1 VTRAAAP
8 HRLVTPTFAALSI
21 ATLVFY
27 VASGVV
33 VVIAPVF
40 GAEAIGLSKAAV
52 GVAIAIYSI
61 AALVMRPVVGWTTDR
76 FGRRV
81 ALLAGGALTVGGL
94 LAHLVASNVVPFV
107 VARCILGAGEAFW
120 LVAALAAAAD
130 LAPDGRRGESLSL
143 LTLTLYVGLAIG
155 PWLAEAALAAT
166 HSFGV
171 VWLATA
177 AVAAISLGLA
187 WFVPETAPGRGGS
200 AGDTAS
206 GTDAAG
212 ATGAAGP
219 SPRPRLIHPAG
230 ILPGLVIFLGMS
242 GMAYFLTFLPLYA
255 RTIGLDG
262 AGLPLA
268 LYGLIVVVLRL
279 AGARLPDRIGAVRLS
294 GSALV
299 GAALGLVIVATVPT
313 LGGLLAG
320 TALFAFGVAFI
331 MPALLSLTMARV
343 PPEERG
349 TVVGTATLF
358 LDLAFGIAPVV
369 LGGLAELGGYAAGF
383 VGAAAISG
391 LGAVLLVVGLRARPD
406 VAPAATLRP

>member
-1 VTRAAAP
+1 VTRVAAP
-8 HRLVTPTFAALSI
+8 HRLVTPTFAALSV

-52 GVAIAIYSI
+52 GVAIAIYSV

-76 FGRRV
+76 FGRRA

-94 LAHLVASNVVPFV
+94 LAHLVASNVALFV

-143 LTLTLYVGLAIG
+143 LSLTLYLGLAVG

-166 HSFGV
+166 RSFGV

-177 AVAAISLGLA
+177 AVAAVSLGLA
-187 WFVPETAPGRGGS
+187 WFVPETAPGR
-200 AGDTAS
+200 ARDA
-206 GTDAAG
+206 TDAA
-212 ATGAAGP
+212 APGP
-219 SPRPRLIHPAG
+219 ARPRPRPRLVHPAG
-230 ILPGLVIFLGMS
+230 LFPGLVIFLGMS

-294 GSALV
+294 GSALA
-299 GAALGLVIVATVPT
+299 GSALGLVIVATLPT
-313 LGGLLAG
+313 LPGLLAG

-331 MPALLSLTMARV
+331 MPALLSLTVARV

-383 VGAAAISG
+383 VGAAAVSG
-391 LGAVLLVVGLRARPD
+391 LGAVLLVVGLRSRPD

>member
-1 VTRAAAP
+1 VTRATPP
-8 HRLVTPTFAALSI
+8 HRLVTPTFAALAI

-76 FGRRV
+76 FGRRA
-81 ALLAGGALTVGGL
+81 ALVAGGSLTVGGL
-94 LAHLVASNVVPFV
+94 LAHLVATNVALFV

-166 HSFGV
+166 HSFAL

-177 AVAAISLGLA
+177 AVAAVSLGLA
-187 WFVPETAPGRGGS
+187 WFVPETAPGRVHARDGGDLTKPGS
-200 AGDTAS
+200 ATRS
-206 GTDAAG
+206 
-212 ATGAAGP
+212 
-219 SPRPRLIHPAG
+219 RPRLFHPAG
-230 ILPGLVIFLGMS
+230 VFPGLVIFLGMS

-268 LYGLIVVVLRL
+268 VYGLIVVVLRL

-299 GAALGLVIVATVPT
+299 ASAAGLVIVAAVPS
-313 LGGLLAG
+313 LAGLLVG

-331 MPALLSLTMARV
+331 MPALLSLTVARV

-369 LGGLAELGGYAAGF
+369 LGGLAELAGYPAGF
-383 VGAAAISG
+383 AGAAAISG
-391 LGAVLLVVGLRARPD
+391 LGAVLLVVGLRSRPR
-406 VAPAATLRP
+406 VAPAATLPS

>member
-1 VTRAAAP
+1 VTRVAAP

-40 GAEAIGLSKAAV
+40 GAVAIGLSKAAV
-52 GVAIAIYSI
+52 GVAIAIYSV
-61 AALVMRPVVGWTTDR
+61 AALLMRPVVGWTTDR
-76 FGRRV
+76 FGRRA

-94 LAHLVASNVVPFV
+94 LAHLVASNVALFI

-166 HSFGV
+166 RSFGV

-177 AVAAISLGLA
+177 AVAAVALGFA
-187 WFVPETAPGRGGS
+187 WFVPETAPGRARSTGDAGGVS
-200 AGDTAS
+200 S
-206 GTDAAG
+206 AAG
-212 ATGAAGP
+212 RSA
-219 SPRPRLIHPAG
+219 RPRLIHPAG
-230 ILPGLVIFLGMS
+230 IVPGLVIFLGMS

-299 GAALGLVIVATVPT
+299 GSALGLVVVATVPS

-331 MPALLSLTMARV
+331 MPALLSVTLARV

-383 VGAAAISG
+383 VGAAAISC
-391 LGAVLLVVGLRARPD
+391 LGAVLLVVGLRSRPD

>member
-1 VTRAAAP
+1 MTRVAAP
-8 HRLVTPTFAALSI
+8 HRLVTPTFAALSV

-94 LAHLVASNVVPFV
+94 LAHLVASNVALFV

-130 LAPDGRRGESLSL
+130 LAPDGRRGESISL

-166 HSFGV
+166 RSFGV

-177 AVAAISLGLA
+177 VVAAVSIGLA
-187 WFVPETAPGRGGS
+187 WFVPETAPGRLRQ
-200 AGDTAS
+200 A
-206 GTDAAG
+206 TDAA
-212 ATGAAGP
+212 ATRPAR
-219 SPRPRLIHPAG
+219 PRPRLVHPAG
-230 ILPGLVIFLGMS
+230 IVPGIVIFLGMS

-279 AGARLPDRIGAVRLS
+279 AGARLPDRLGAVRLS
-294 GSALV
+294 GSALL
-299 GAALGLVIVATVPT
+299 GSALGLVIVATVPT
-313 LGGLLAG
+313 LGGLLVG

-331 MPALLSLTMARV
+331 MPALLSLTVARV

-391 LGAVLLVVGLRARPD
+391 LGAVLLVVGFRSRPD
-406 VAPAATLRP
+406 PARAATLQP